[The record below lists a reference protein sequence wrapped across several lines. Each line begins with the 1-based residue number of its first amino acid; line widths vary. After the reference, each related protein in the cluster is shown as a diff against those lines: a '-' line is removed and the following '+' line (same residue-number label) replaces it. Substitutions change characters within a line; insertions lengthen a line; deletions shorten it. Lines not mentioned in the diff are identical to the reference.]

1 MTTQDTRVDQ
11 VPPTALIARYILTFQ
26 AACGVVGTALAAYLL
41 LSSGLATVFLLL
53 LLASAAF
60 AALSWLLAAR
70 WTSRR
75 RMVRWGAVAV
85 EVAVCGVALAAAGS
99 GGGVGPL
106 AWSVLPVAAV
116 VLLLTP
122 SAGRWFDR

>member
-1 MTTQDTRVDQ
+1 MTTQGTRAGH

-26 AACGVVGTALAAYLL
+26 VACGVVGTALAAYLL
-41 LSSGLATVFLLL
+41 ISSGLATAFLPL

-60 AALSWLLAAR
+60 TAVLCLMVAR
-70 WTSRR
+70 WPSRR
-75 RMVRWGAVAV
+75 RMVRWGAAAV
-85 EVAVCGVALAAAGS
+85 EVVVCGVALAAAGS
-99 GGGVGPL
+99 GGSVGPL
-106 AWSVLPVAAV
+106 AGSVLPVAAV

>member
-1 MTTQDTRVDQ
+1 MTTQDTRVEQ

-26 AACGVVGTALAAYLL
+26 VACGVVGTALAAYLL
-41 LSSGLATVFLLL
+41 IGSGLATAFLLL
-53 LLASAAF
+53 LLASVAF
-60 AALSWLLAAR
+60 VVLSWLLVAR
-70 WTSRR
+70 WPSRR
-75 RMVRWGAVAV
+75 RVVRWGAVGV
-85 EVAVCGVALAAAGS
+85 EVAVCGLALAAAGS
-99 GGGVGPL
+99 GGGGGPL